1 MELPWGTILQLIQRV
16 FIMFVH
22 FFVEIFYLNFDYVI
36 TNSDRHSDRHVQIPR
51 LLKVVVIG

>member
-16 FIMFVH
+16 FITFVH
-22 FFVEIFYLNFDYVI
+22 FFVEIFYLNFDYVF